1 MTDREARLARN
12 EALFR
17 GVNEKV
23 KEVRQG
29 VGGDADDAIDF
40 ICECGSG
47 DCIEEVPLR
56 PSEYEEVRSVGTRFF
71 VVPGHETLDVERVVE
86 SADRYLVV
94 EKHPEESTVARA
106 TDPRS

>member
-1 MTDREARLARN
+1 VNDREARLARN

-23 KEVRQG
+23 KEVRQDG
-29 VGGDADDAIDF
+29 EADDPIDF
-40 ICECGSG
+40 ICECGSA
-47 DCIEEVPLR
+47 DCVEEVSLR
-56 PSEYEEVRSVGTRFF
+56 PSEYEQVRSLATQFF
-71 VVPGHETLDVERVVE
+71 VVPGHEILDVERVVE
-86 SADRYLVV
+86 TTDRYVVV